1 LEQEVIGTD
10 IAEPFKLENRRCMIQ
25 CQDGFWA
32 DPHYYEKFKIL
43 IPMSEI
49 NDINNYEFYADL
61 VGAEAEVQA
70 SD

>member
-1 LEQEVIGTD
+1 
-10 IAEPFKLENRRCMIQ
+10 MIQ

-61 VGAEAEVQA
+61 VGAEAVVKA